1 MKKKSWI
8 LFVGNLAISYNR
20 AILRGI
26 SHTLDR
32 DPALEHYAVCHVEAQ
47 DINDMPFVDVVGM
60 LISGVD
66 VNESYFMELAAAG
79 VPMVGVA
86 GDRHRTW
93 LRYHAGA
100 DDVATGRLAAEHL
113 ISRGFTRFAYLGAKG
128 HLAMAQRQEGFI
140 AQLAELQ
147 LKAVCFETPL
157 RSASWL
163 SWPRGMQAWAQRVA
177 KPAAVFCCN
186 DQRANSLLIACARA
200 GIRVPE
206 DIAVVGVDDD
216 DIYATIRR
224 PHLSSIQLQIQAIA
238 DKSVEMLVKL
248 MRHESPP
255 TKRVMVGPGPLVV
268 RGSSNIIAADDPL
281 VRSALTLIHQRIA
294 RGISVKTLTAT
305 LNISRPTLEARFQAA
320 LRRSPAAEI
329 RRQQL
334 EKAKTLLRTTRL
346 PMSEVAEQA
355 GYTSGKHLSIAFR
368 RAMGTTPTAYRR
380 DRLAA
385 SESPEPEVPG
395 QDTAID
401 ATPTLPEES

>member
-26 SHTLDR
+26 SHALDR
-32 DPALEHYAVCHVEAQ
+32 DPALENYAVCHVEAQ
-47 DINDMPFVDVVGM
+47 DIKDIASTDVAGM

-66 VNESYFMELAAAG
+66 ANEHYFTQLAAAG
-79 VPMVGVA
+79 MPMVGVA
-86 GDRHRTW
+86 GDQHRTW
-93 LRYHAGA
+93 LNYHSGA
-100 DDVATGRLAAEHL
+100 DDIATGRLAAEHL

-140 AQLAELQ
+140 AALAEAQ
-147 LKAVCFETPL
+147 LKPVCFETPL

-163 SWPRGMQAWAQRVA
+163 SWPRGMEAWAQKVA

-216 DIYATIRR
+216 DIYATLRR
-224 PHLSSIQLQIQAIA
+224 PHLSSVQLRIQAIA
-238 DKSVEMLVKL
+238 DKSVEMLLQL

-255 TKRVMVGPGPLVV
+255 EKMIMVGPGPLVA
-268 RGSSNIIAADDPL
+268 RGYSNIVAADDPL
-281 VRSALTLIHQRIA
+281 MRSALTLVHQRLA
-294 RGISVKTLTAT
+294 RGISVKTLTAA

-334 EKAKTLLRTTRL
+334 EKAKVLLTTTRL
-346 PMSEVAEQA
+346 PMPEVAEQA

-368 RAMGTTPTAYRR
+368 RDMGTTPTAYRR

-385 SESPEPEVPG
+385 SETPHAKEPG
-395 QDTAID
+395 RDASADTASMLRED
-401 ATPTLPEES
+401 S

>member
-26 SHTLDR
+26 SHALER
-32 DPALEHYAVCHVEAQ
+32 DPALEHYAVCHVEAR
-47 DINDMPFVDVVGM
+47 DIKDMPFADVVGM

-66 VNESYFMELAAAG
+66 VNESYFTELAEAG
-79 VPMVGVA
+79 MPMVGVA
-86 GDRHRTW
+86 GDRHRAW
-93 LRYHAGA
+93 LGYHVGA
-100 DDVATGRLAAEHL
+100 DDIATGRLAAEHL
-113 ISRGFTRFAYLGAKG
+113 ISRGFTRFGYLGARG

-140 AQLAELQ
+140 AQLAEVQ

-186 DQRANSLLIACARA
+186 DQRANSLLIACVRA

-216 DIYATIRR
+216 DIYATMRR
-224 PHLSSIQLQIQAIA
+224 PHLSSIQLQMQVIA

-248 MRHESPP
+248 IRREVPP
-255 TKRVMVGPGPLVV
+255 VKMLMVGPGTLVV
-268 RGSSNIIAADDPL
+268 RGSSNIVAADDPL

-294 RGISVKTLTAT
+294 RGISVKTLTAS
-305 LNISRPTLEARFQAA
+305 LNISRPTLETRFQAA

-334 EKAKTLLRTTRL
+334 EKAKTLLATTRL
-346 PMSEVAEQA
+346 PMPEVAEQA

-368 RAMGTTPTAYRR
+368 RDMGTTPTAYRR
-380 DRLAA
+380 DRVAA
-385 SESPEPEVPG
+385 SEIPQPKGSG
-395 QDTAID
+395 QNASTGA
-401 ATPTLPEES
+401 ASSLSEES